1 MSGIII
7 FNYSSGDIIIVKI
20 SEEEEKIINSYAF
33 LEEYLSENWIKIGI
47 NINTTACSWMWIDN
61 IDNFIYN
68 IKVIDI

>member
-33 LEEYLSENWIKIGI
+33 LEEYLSENWEK
-47 NINTTACSWMWIDN
+47 
-61 IDNFIYN
+61 
-68 IKVIDI
+68 